1 MAKLIQDFIVTENYR
16 LNTDTF
22 VLVLKAKE
30 KLPEILP
37 GQFAEVRVDNAS
49 EVFLRRPLSV
59 HDVDYEKNTIS
70 FFIKA
75 IGKGTWKL
83 GELKKDEIVNV
94 IYPLGNSFSIKEK
107 SKVLLIGGGSGVAP
121 FMLLAKAL
129 NKIGI
134 KPKILLGART
144 AEDIVLVDEF
154 KKYGDV
160 LITTEDGSMGEKGFV
175 IHHSVFND
183 LDFDIIQT
191 CGPDPM
197 MKAIGKIA
205 QSKNIQCEVSLENL
219 MACGIGS
226 CLCCITATHKGNI
239 CVCTEGPVF
248 NVNDLKW

>member
-1 MAKLIQDFIVTENYR
+1 MKKFIQDLLVVDNYWLNKDTYIIVLEG
-16 LNTDTF
+16 
-22 VLVLKAKE
+22 KE

-37 GQFAEVRVDNAS
+37 GQFAEVRVDNHS
-49 EVFLRRPLSV
+49 DVFLRRPLSI

-83 GELKKDEIVNV
+83 AELKKGETLNV
-94 IYPLGNSFSIKEK
+94 IYPLGNSFSIIEK

-121 FMLLAKAL
+121 FMFLAKDL
-129 NKIGI
+129 NKKGI
-134 KPKILLGART
+134 RPKILLGARS
-144 AEDIVLVDEF
+144 AEDIVLADEF
-154 KKYGDV
+154 KKYADV
-160 LITTEDGSMGEKGFV
+160 LITTEDGSKGEKGFV

-219 MACGIGS
+219 MACGVGA
-226 CLCCITATHKGNI
+226 CLCCITETHKGNI